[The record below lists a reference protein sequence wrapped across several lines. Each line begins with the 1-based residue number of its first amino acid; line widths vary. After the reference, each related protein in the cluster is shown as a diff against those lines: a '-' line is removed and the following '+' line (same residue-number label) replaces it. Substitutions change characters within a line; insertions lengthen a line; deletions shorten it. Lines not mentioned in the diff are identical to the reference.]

1 MLSMQVS
8 LLCYSCKLQVENI
21 YETDTWLAEGD
32 VELVTNKLPF
42 DNLKKMLK
50 IVIIYQI
57 ILLKPILF
65 FNLFLIL
72 IL

>member
-1 MLSMQVS
+1 MMLIQVS
-8 LLCYSCKLQVENI
+8 LLCYSCKLQVECI
-21 YETDTWLAEGD
+21 YETDTWLAEGE

-57 ILLKPILF
+57 ILLKPIF
-65 FNLFLIL
+65 FSICF
-72 IL
+72 